1 MKIKEY
7 IKYIPYKW
15 GVEITNFENRK
26 DKFQLCMP
34 TEIETKYLNSECK
47 IIYKD
52 YKNHRVVFGIKKVR

>member
-15 GVEITNFENRK
+15 GVEIANFENRK
-26 DKFQLCMP
+26 EKFQLCMP
-34 TEIETKYLNSECK
+34 TEIEPKYLNSECK

-52 YKNHRVVFGIKKVR
+52 YKNNRVIFGIKKGR